1 MRYVYNNVPVFF
13 IALSVSLLAWLYGGA
28 DGPLIVKVCPWLLL
42 LLLQTVFFFPQRRE
56 RESLYDARENA
67 WEQMRRDPFVWI
79 SVSLIFLLAIP
90 FLNDALCPT
99 CDAAAIA
106 QGVDPSPR
114 VKFLPFCISLRE
126 HFSVF
131 LWIATALVSAIA
143 TRHCLRGGGKRL
155 LLKILVWNASA
166 LAVLGFVQIACS
178 APGPLWM
185 SVPDNSPG
193 AYFSTWGYPNMAGCY
208 FVAMFAIAIGLWRRA
223 IDEAEA
229 EKAASD
235 TSGAIASGHHVF
247 WKKHLFLIPAFLFF
261 FAALNTLSRA
271 AFIFV
276 MSLFFIFF
284 VHAFFSFTHKM
295 TRARRVKC
303 MTITL
308 FVIAVV
314 AVFAVVSIPDKFEA
328 QVDSLNSQTMLNR
341 VTGKGVAHSRI
352 ALELWR
358 ENTLFG
364 CGGWGYR
371 HFCVSKM
378 TENDKNSLPYPGN
391 ANVHNDY
398 LQFLVE
404 HGCVGL
410 ALMVLAAVCLVV
422 PVFRAWKYLLQL
434 VRFAKTSKLPPKPIV
449 LFVLPSPVFCLLLSP
464 LAVAIHASLDCPL
477 RTPAILVL
485 VYTTLAAIPGFLP
498 RKARNLGVTAEEA
511 D

>member
-1 MRYVYNNVPVFF
+1 MRYVYNNMPVFF
-13 IALSVSLLAWLYGGA
+13 IALSISLLAWLYGGA

-42 LLLQTVFFFPQRRE
+42 FLLQVLFFFPQRRDG
-56 RESLYDARENA
+56 ESLYDARESA
-67 WEQMRRDPFVWI
+67 WENMRRDPLVWI
-79 SVSLIFLLAIP
+79 SVSLTLLLSIP
-90 FLNDALCPT
+90 FLNNALCPS

-106 QGVDPSPR
+106 QGAEMGPK

-126 HFSVF
+126 HFCVF
-131 LWIATALVSAIA
+131 LWIVTALVSAIA
-143 TRHCLRGGGKRL
+143 TRHCLRGRGKRL

-166 LAVLGFVQIACS
+166 LAVLGFVQIASS

-193 AYFSTWGYPNMAGCY
+193 GYFSTWGYPNMAGCY
-208 FVAMFAIAIGLWRRA
+208 FVAFFAIAIALWRRA

-229 EKAASD
+229 ERIALDHSGNVAS
-235 TSGAIASGHHVF
+235 SHRMF
-247 WKKHLFLIPAFLFF
+247 WKKHLYLIPAFLFF

-271 AFIFV
+271 AFILV

-284 VHAFFSFTHKM
+284 IHAFLSFTHKM
-295 TRARRVKC
+295 QRAKRVKC
-303 MTITL
+303 MTVTF
-308 FVIAVV
+308 FVMAVI
-314 AVFAVVSIPDKFEA
+314 AVFAVVSIPDKFQA
-328 QVDSLNSQTMLNR
+328 QVDTLNTQTMLTR
-341 VTGKGVAHSRI
+341 ITGKDVSHSRI
-352 ALELWR
+352 AIELWR
-358 ENTLFG
+358 DNTLFG

-371 HFCVSKM
+371 HLSVAKM
-378 TENDKNSLPYPGN
+378 TDADKRALPYAGN

-410 ALMVLAAVCLVV
+410 ALMVLAALCLII

-449 LFVLPSPVFCLLLSP
+449 LFVLPSPVFCLLLSA
-464 LAVAIHASLDCPL
+464 LAVAIHAFMDCPL

-485 VYTTLAAIPGFLP
+485 VYTTLAAAPGFLP
-498 RKARNLGVTAEEA
+498 RKARNLGVTAGEGE
-511 D
+511 